1 MPTVR
6 DNRWTARQ
14 MASRGVSVADIAARL
29 EITDSAV
36 RQLLK
41 EAS

>member
-1 MPTVR
+1 
-6 DNRWTARQ
+6 
-14 MASRGVSVADIAARL
+14 MASRGVSVRDIAARL

-41 EAS
+41 AAS